1 MVQKRINNLQ
11 EYLKILTIIMINK
24 KKNMMNNKTIYFN
37 KNIYNLLKKLV

>member
-37 KNIYNLLKKLV
+37 KYIYNLLKKLV